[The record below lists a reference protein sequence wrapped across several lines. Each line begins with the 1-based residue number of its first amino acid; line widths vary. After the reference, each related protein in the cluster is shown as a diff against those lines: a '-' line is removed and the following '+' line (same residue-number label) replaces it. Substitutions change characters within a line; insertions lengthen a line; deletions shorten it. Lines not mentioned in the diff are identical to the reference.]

1 MSNPPPAPP
10 GKPKAPA
17 GLLVAKAT
25 VDGEREAVEADLGP
39 VRYLATLIDYLDRAT
54 LRDQQ

>member
-1 MSNPPPAPP
+1 
-10 GKPKAPA
+10 
-17 GLLVAKAT
+17 VTKAT
-25 VDGEREAVEADLGP
+25 VDGESKAVEADLGP

>member
-1 MSNPPPAPP
+1 MGVAFEL
-10 GKPKAPA
+10 GKLAAVAWLGQRRGATPLRLA
-17 GLLVAKAT
+17 LV
-25 VDGEREAVEADLGP
+25 VEADLGP